1 MEYISNVVIEDGE
14 SERVHPFPTHK
25 QQEEFW
31 RWWKNL
37 QPPPLK
43 TSQPIP
49 MSNLLL
55 NSSDRTVRQTNELFH
70 LSIKKE
76 NPPTTIVRLNSN

>member
-37 QPPPLK
+37 QPPPPQNLTANPYVKFTFKFLRQNCK
-43 TSQPIP
+43 T
-49 MSNLLL
+49 N
-55 NSSDRTVRQTNELFH
+55 
-70 LSIKKE
+70 
-76 NPPTTIVRLNSN
+76 

>member
-1 MEYISNVVIEDGE
+1 MMKESSVTSPCPPVPHSSGQTIS
-14 SERVHPFPTHK
+14 
-25 QQEEFW
+25 
-31 RWWKNL
+31 
-37 QPPPLK
+37 
-43 TSQPIP
+43 

-55 NSSDRTVRQTNELFH
+55 HSSDRTVRQTNELFH